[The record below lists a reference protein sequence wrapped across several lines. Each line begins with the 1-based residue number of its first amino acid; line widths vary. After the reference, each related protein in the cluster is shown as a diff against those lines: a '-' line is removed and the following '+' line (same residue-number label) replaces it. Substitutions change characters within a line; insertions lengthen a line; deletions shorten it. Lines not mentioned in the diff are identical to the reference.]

1 MSTTTAHQDQSTSEL
16 GATAAEAGHQLQHQ
30 VSGVAQQVRQQASDQ
45 LLTQKDRLAD
55 TLDTV
60 ALLLRQSGEHAE
72 LQDKELLSQY
82 VDKASGQVSQWS
94 EKLRDQDVTQ
104 LLEETGNLA
113 RRQPLLFAGGALALG
128 FLGAR
133 FLRTSTEQAQETPA
147 LPESTTSDSSTAA
160 STAGSSEG
168 SDPSTTG
175 DGPSASANAYLTS
188 DEAGSLG
195 TASYTEDADLLD
207 IEGGDFGTDPLSEMG
222 DLTLEELTR
231 PEQM

>member
-1 MSTTTAHQDQSTSEL
+1 MSTTTANQDQSTNDL
-16 GATAAEAGHQLQHQ
+16 GEAAAEAGHQLKDQ

-72 LQDKELLSQY
+72 LQDKALLSQY

-104 LLEETGNLA
+104 LFEETGNLA

-147 LPESTTSDSSTAA
+147 LPASTTSDSSTTA
-160 STAGSSEG
+160 STARSSEG
-168 SDPSTTG
+168 SGSSTPS
-175 DGPSASANAYLTS
+175 DVPSPSANAYLTS
-188 DEAGSLG
+188 DETGSLE
-195 TASYTEDADLLD
+195 TSSYTKDADLLD
-207 IEGGDFGTDPLSEMG
+207 IEGGDFGTDSLSEMG

-231 PEQM
+231 PEQV